1 MLRDARGE
9 VLSLPPILNGSYSAM
24 TEDTRNVFLDVTGV
38 DLTKSVIVLNT
49 MVAMFA
55 QFAAAPFS
63 AEQVE
68 VRGPGGETQLYP
80 DLAERRHTASLSYI
94 NSLLG
99 LKLSGAEALQL
110 LGRMGLRGALEG
122 ADTLA
127 MQVPVTRSDVME
139 QCDIAEDVAIAYG
152 YNNLTKRTPYVA
164 CFGAQQE
171 TNKFTDLLRQEIA
184 RCNYA
189 EVLTEVLVSW
199 EENFDKL
206 RKPRDDSCVVLS
218 APKSK
223 EFQIGRTSI
232 IPGILK

>member
-1 MLRDARGE
+1 

-24 TEDTRNVFLDVTGV
+24 TEETRNVFLDVTGV

-55 QFAAAPFS
+55 QFCAAPFS
-63 AEQVE
+63 VEQVT
-68 VRGPGGETQLYP
+68 VRGPGEHESRVYP
-80 DLAERRHTASLSYI
+80 DLSERRHDASLAYV
-94 NSLLG
+94 NSILG
-99 LKLSGAEALQL
+99 LKLSGEKALEL

-122 ADTLA
+122 PDTLA
-127 MQVPVTRSDVME
+127 MRIPITRSDVME

-152 YNNLTKRTPYVA
+152 YNNLTKRTPFVA